1 MKKIVFA
8 ALAMSLASSLAA
20 QPKQTL
26 SFDEALNLTLT
37 NNPSIKASTYEQEAA
52 ERERKAAYG
61 LRLPKIGVT
70 GAYAYLSEDINI
82 DLNGMKE
89 PVGGLIGGMGGV
101 LPPPVLQ
108 QAQALMK
115 QNWALP
121 LQDRSLG
128 TVGRQNQRC
137 KQCGKDQNQRNGAER
152 VSNPQLARL
161 RADRTLLRA
170 LTGAAGSRSAP
181 PSARRDAAPSCR
193 CESA

>member
-1 MKKIVFA
+1 
-8 ALAMSLASSLAA
+8 MSLASSLAA

-26 SFDEALNLTLT
+26 SFDEALNLMLT

-128 TVGRQNQRC
+128 TVGGHRITVPVYTGGKTTLQTMRQRS
-137 KQCGKDQNQRNGAER
+137 KSAKR
-152 VSNPQLARL
+152 
-161 RADRTLLRA
+161 
-170 LTGAAGSRSAP
+170 SRKGIKPATRS
-181 PSARRDAAPSCR
+181 SQS
-193 CESA
+193 

>member
-101 LPPPVLQ
+101 LPPAVLQ
-108 QAQALMK
+108 RAQALMK

-121 LQDRSLG
+121 LQVAAVAVGIYADIDNFNINAEIPRNCGHAGFAASHIYCLRKRHALRS
-128 TVGRQNQRC
+128 
-137 KQCGKDQNQRNGAER
+137 
-152 VSNPQLARL
+152 
-161 RADRTLLRA
+161 
-170 LTGAAGSRSAP
+170 
-181 PSARRDAAPSCR
+181 
-193 CESA
+193 

>member
-26 SFDEALNLTLT
+26 SFDEALNLMLT

-101 LPPPVLQ
+101 LPPAVLQ

-128 TVGRQNQRC
+128 TVGGTITVPVYTGSSDLQQTMRQRS
-137 KQCGKDQNQRNGAER
+137 KSAKPSRKDIKPA
-152 VSNPQLARL
+152 
-161 RADRTLLRA
+161 T
-170 LTGAAGSRSAP
+170 RSS
-181 PSARRDAAPSCR
+181 PS
-193 CESA
+193 

>member
-1 MKKIVFA
+1 
-8 ALAMSLASSLAA
+8 MSLASSLAA
-20 QPKQTL
+20 QQKQTL

-101 LPPPVLQ
+101 LPPAVLQ

-128 TVGRQNQRC
+128 TVGGTITVPVYTG
-137 KQCGKDQNQRNGAER
+137 GKINAANNAAKIKISETEQKGYQTRNSLVSELTER
-152 VSNPQLARL
+152 
-161 RADRTLLRA
+161 
-170 LTGAAGSRSAP
+170 
-181 PSARRDAAPSCR
+181 
-193 CESA
+193 

>member
-1 MKKIVFA
+1 
-8 ALAMSLASSLAA
+8 MSLASSLAA

-89 PVGGLIGGMGGV
+89 PVGGLIG
-101 LPPPVLQ
+101 
-108 QAQALMK
+108 A
-115 QNWALP
+115 WAEYCP
-121 LQDRSLG
+121 R
-128 TVGRQNQRC
+128 RYF
-137 KQCGKDQNQRNGAER
+137 
-152 VSNPQLARL
+152 
-161 RADRTLLRA
+161 
-170 LTGAAGSRSAP
+170 SRH
-181 PSARRDAAPSCR
+181 RH
-193 CESA
+193 

>member
-1 MKKIVFA
+1 
-8 ALAMSLASSLAA
+8 MSLASSLAA

-52 ERERKAAYG
+52 ERERKATYG

-121 LQDRSLG
+121 LQDRS
-128 TVGRQNQRC
+128 
-137 KQCGKDQNQRNGAER
+137 
-152 VSNPQLARL
+152 RL
-161 RADRTLLRA
+161 P
-170 LTGAAGSRSAP
+170 SRSIPAAKSTLQTMRQRSK
-181 PSARRDAAPSCR
+181 SAKRSRKGIKPATRS
-193 CESA
+193 SQS

>member
-89 PVGGLIGGMGGV
+89 PVGV
-101 LPPPVLQ
+101 PV
-108 QAQALMK
+108 
-115 QNWALP
+115 
-121 LQDRSLG
+121 RI
-128 TVGRQNQRC
+128 
-137 KQCGKDQNQRNGAER
+137 ER
-152 VSNPQLARL
+152 VVQILQKAKN
-161 RADRTLLRA
+161 
-170 LTGAAGSRSAP
+170 GSWKKKKF
-181 PSARRDAAPSCR
+181 
-193 CESA
+193 